1 MLLNCSLFIHGLLH
15 QALSAARSML
25 GTAAFVFRRV
35 GKKLV
40 IGHLRDIMTSI
51 LRHEQYTR
59 SADYYQFL

>member
-1 MLLNCSLFIHGLLH
+1 
-15 QALSAARSML
+15 ML